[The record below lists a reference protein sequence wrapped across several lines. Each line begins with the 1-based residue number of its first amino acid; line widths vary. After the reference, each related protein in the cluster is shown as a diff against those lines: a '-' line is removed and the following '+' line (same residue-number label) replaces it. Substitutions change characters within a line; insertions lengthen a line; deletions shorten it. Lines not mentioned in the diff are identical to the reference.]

1 MAKEKELLESL
12 KWTTSELRDARRR
25 LREAEERDAEPIA
38 IVGMACRYPGGVSS
52 PEDLWELVDSGAD
65 AMGAFPTDRGWDLD
79 NLYHPDPGHEGT
91 FYAREAGFLYDAAEF
106 DAGFFGI
113 SPREALAMDPQ
124 QRVLLEI
131 AWEAFERAGIAP
143 HTLRG
148 SQTGVFTGA
157 PASLYGLGS
166 PDVTRELEGYALTG
180 TGMGMMSGRVSYT
193 LGLEGPAVSI
203 DTQCSTSLVAMHLAC
218 RALRA
223 GDCSLALAG
232 GVTLLPTVGAFVE
245 FSRQGGLS
253 ADGRCRAFAA
263 GADGTGWAEGAGVVV
278 LERLSEA
285 RRLGHRVL
293 ATVRGSALNQDG
305 ASNGLTAPSGPAQRK
320 VIRQALGAAGLSVGE
335 VDAVEAHGTGT
346 VLGDPIEARALV
358 ATYGG
363 RGGNAEPLYLGSV
376 KSNIGHTQAASGV
389 AGVIKMVMAMRH
401 GVLPKT
407 LHAEE
412 PTPHVDWSAGRV
424 ELLNEARPWPRGDNP
439 RRAAV
444 SSFGGSG
451 TNAHVIL
458 EEADAEAA
466 AGDAPDEPTAVPW
479 VLSAAGGAAL
489 RAQAERLRSFLRA
502 GFAPSA
508 ADVGHALATSRSP
521 LPHRAVLVGDDRE
534 SLTEALGAFGDDA
547 ENTVAGVADLA
558 GKTVFVFPG
567 QGAQWAGMAR
577 ELLDTAPVFA
587 EKMRACET
595 ALAPHVDWSLEA
607 VLREED
613 GAPALDR
620 VDVVQPALFAV
631 MVSLAALWQSHGV
644 RPAAVVGHSQGEI
657 AAAYVAGALTLEDA
671 ALAAAL
677 RSKAITALAGSGG
690 MVSVA
695 LPAGEAERELAAY
708 EGRVFLA
715 ALNGTR
721 SVVVAGESAALDE
734 LVVALTAREIRARK
748 IPVDYASHTP
758 QVESIRDRILEALS
772 AISPSRAEIPF
783 HSTVTGTVLDGTGLD
798 AGYWYRN
805 LRETVRFEPVVSA
818 LAEAGHDVFVE
829 MSPRPVLTVAVEQ
842 TLDEADRPY
851 AVVGSLRRDDGGPR
865 RFLTSL
871 AEAWVRGAAVDW
883 RPAFGEA
890 ARRPVDLP
898 TYAFQR
904 ERYWLSTPGM
914 PGAGTTAPGLSD
926 TGHPLLGAVVAT
938 GDGHLFTG
946 RLSARGT
953 PWLAEHV
960 VGGAIV
966 LPGTAFAELALRAG
980 EEVGCAALTELTLN
994 TPLVLAGDRDTA
1006 LRVTLGA
1013 PDEAGDRTLTV
1024 HARPE
1029 NADEDTAWTCHATG
1043 VLSPEAPP
1051 AGFDLAQW
1059 PPAGAVPADLA
1070 GYYDRLA
1077 EAGIDYGEP
1086 FQGLRSVW
1094 RDGDDV
1100 VAEIEAPEGSLP
1112 DAGAFAVHPALLDAA
1127 LQALGFTG
1135 QDSAGRRMPF
1145 AWTGVSLYAAG
1156 ATALRCRLTLVDDD
1170 TIALRVADTT
1180 GAPVLE
1186 IASLRL
1192 RAVPAGTLAAAAPEL
1207 DLYAVEQAPLT
1218 LPDQVPGEVAVLGE
1232 DPLDLRT
1239 RLAAPGVEVRHLA
1252 EAATGLPELTFW
1264 SPVAAG
1270 DLPPHE
1276 RARPMISETVDAVRS
1291 WLAAEPPPDRRL
1303 VVVTENADGDPAV
1316 AAVHGLVRSIQAE
1329 HPDRF
1334 VLADVAG
1341 EAGPAL
1347 LRAVATGEP
1356 QLVVR
1361 DDAVSAPRLARHR
1374 PDETDAG
1381 PVFGRDGTVLVTGA
1395 AEGLA
1400 GLVARHL
1407 VAEHDVDHVLLLS
1420 RRGPAA
1426 PGADELAADLGDR
1439 LDVVACDVA
1448 DPEALAAAVGDRRL
1462 TGVVHTAATLD
1473 DGLLDSLTPEKFDRV
1488 LRSKADAAMALH
1500 ALTAGREI
1508 GAFVLFSSVAGLLGG
1523 AGQAS
1528 YTAAN
1533 AFLDT
1538 LARTCRA
1545 EGLPAVSLPWG
1556 LWDAQG
1562 GMAGRLGERNLG
1574 RATRSGLQPLDAGEA
1589 LRLLDAACA
1598 SGEPVVAP
1606 VRFDTAVWRSP
1617 TTPVTP
1623 PSMLRGLV
1631 RAPVRR
1637 AAAKADRSSFAER
1650 LAAMPEADQ
1659 RHAVLDL
1666 VAAQAAAV
1674 LGHGGASAVDPGRA
1688 FRDVGFDSLTAVDLR
1703 NRLAAASGVRLPA
1716 TAVFDHPTPNALAA
1730 ELHRAVLGASA
1741 APAAAVSTTTA
1752 ARATSGTDALAVV
1765 GMACRF
1771 GGGIDSPSALWD
1783 VVAGGVD
1790 VLGSVPP
1797 GRGWRHGVGGWISD
1811 IAGFDAG
1818 FFGISPREALA
1829 MDPQQRL
1836 VLECAWEALEGAG
1849 VDPLGLRG
1857 SETGVF
1863 LGSSLHDYAE
1873 HVRHDP
1879 ELEGLL
1885 ATGNAAAVLSGRISY
1900 VLGLEGPAV
1909 SIDTACSSS
1918 LVAMHL
1924 AAQALR
1930 RGEVGLALAGGVT
1943 VMTTPSMFGE
1953 FERQGGLSSD
1963 GRCKAFGAGADGTGW
1978 GEGAGVLVLER
1989 LEDAERAGHEV
2000 LAVLRGSAINQ
2011 DGASNGLTAPNGPSQ
2026 QRVIR
2031 RALADAGLNTGEV
2044 DLVEGH
2050 GTGTKLGDPIEAQ
2063 ALLATYGQDRDG
2075 GPLYL
2080 GSVKSNVGHT
2090 QAAAGTA
2097 GVIKVIEALRHGVVP
2112 RTLYAEE
2119 PSAEVDWDA
2128 GDIELVTETL
2138 PWPERTRPRRAA
2150 VSAFGVS
2157 GTNAHVILEQA
2168 PGRAPA
2174 EAAESG
2180 TGPVPWIVSGRG
2192 AGGLSNQ
2199 LARLADVA
2207 GSDLTAADVG
2217 YSLNLRS
2224 RFEDRAVVIG
2234 ESLPDFARALADG
2247 ETVTGR
2253 VAPGGP
2259 GRVVFVFPGQ
2269 GSQWAGMGREL
2280 WEESPVFA
2288 RAMDECAAVLDGL
2301 TDWSLREVLFAGEEA
2316 AGLLERV
2323 DVVQPALCAMMISLA
2338 ALWRAHGVEPDAVL
2352 GHSQGEVAAA
2362 HVAGILTLEDALHIV
2377 VARSRLLAGLDGG
2390 GMLSVQS
2397 RPEDLEPGDDVSVAA
2412 VNGPASVVLS
2422 GPDAAL
2428 DRVQAWCADRDIRA
2442 KRVPVDYASHSPQVE
2457 AVRDRLG
2464 EALGGLT
2471 PATGDVPFYSTVTGG
2486 FLDGA
2491 ELDAGYWYRNLR
2503 ERVGFAEAVR
2513 ELAGQGYRSFVETS
2527 PHPVL
2532 TAPTEDTLAETEA
2545 AGGVVAGSLR
2555 RDDGGPRRFLTSLA
2569 DVWVRGVEVDWSSLF
2584 AGARRV
2590 PLPTYAFDR
2599 RRYWPEPVTETG
2611 SGVGAEFW
2619 SAVDQADPAG
2629 LAKLLGAEDD
2639 LPALGALM
2647 PRLSTWWRGR
2657 RSAHATRDWRYRVS
2671 WIPADL
2677 GPPDEDPN
2685 WIVVVPAGTP
2695 GWSAEVLG
2703 LLRER
2708 GEVSAVEV
2716 GPDTGREELAR
2727 ALGAPATA
2735 VVSLLAAD
2743 PGVSASGVAAAW
2755 TSTVRLAQALGDAEP
2770 ETPLWCVTS
2779 DAESALQSGV
2789 WGLGRVLGLESPG
2802 NWGGLVELPAD
2813 LDEAAADAL
2822 AAITCTRGDEDQ
2834 LAVRATGVLARRLV
2848 RDDDAPVP
2856 AAEPD
2861 GPREGAVLVTGG
2873 SGGIGAR
2880 LAGWLAERG
2889 EKEIVVVSRSGGGPD
2904 VPGVTAERCDVA
2916 DAAAVARLREDLLE
2930 RGVRVRSVFHAAGVV
2945 ESVPAGGSDLSE
2957 WDRVC
2962 APKVA
2967 GARNLDEVF
2976 GDELEEFVVFS
2987 SNAAVWGSAGQS
2999 AYAAAN
3005 AYLDG
3010 FVRERRAR
3018 GRHGL
3023 SIAWGAWGEVGMAAE
3038 GSAAEELSRRGVE
3051 TMAPDLALSVL
3062 GEALDA
3068 GETFLAVADVD
3079 WPRFAATYGAV
3090 RRRPLIEDIPE
3101 VRAALAEL
3109 PGSDAGFT
3117 AALAE
3122 LPAEERMDH
3131 LLELVCGRAKAVLGF
3146 GPEDALDPE
3155 RAFRDLGFDSLTAVD
3170 LRNVL
3175 SKITGLTLPTT
3186 LVFDHPT
3193 AAALAGHLHDR
3204 LVPETGGPT
3213 LEADLDRLEQAV
3225 AALGGGERDMLADRL
3240 RGMLRALDGEARTD
3254 SGSRAR
3260 ELGEASD
3267 DDLFAFIDD
3276 SLGGS

>member
-1 MAKEKELLESL
+1 MAKEQELLESL
-12 KWTTSELRDARRR
+12 KWATSELRDARRR

-52 PEDLWELVDSGAD
+52 PEDLWELVDSGTD
-65 AMGAFPTDRGWDLD
+65 AMGAFPADRGWDLD

-203 DTQCSTSLVAMHLAC
+203 DTQCSTSLVALHLAC
-218 RALRA
+218 RSLRA

-232 GVTLLPTVGAFVE
+232 GVTILPTVGAFVE

-305 ASNGLTAPSGPAQRK
+305 ASNGLTAPSGPAQRR
-320 VIRQALGAAGLSVGE
+320 VIRQALSAAGLSVGQ

-363 RGGNAEPLYLGSV
+363 RGTGTEPLYLGSV
-376 KSNIGHTQAASGV
+376 KSNIGHAQAASGV

-412 PTPHVDWSAGRV
+412 ATPHVDWSAGRV
-424 ELLNEARPWPRGDNP
+424 ELLTEARPWPRGEEP

-458 EEADAEAA
+458 EEAGEP
-466 AGDAPDEPTAVPW
+466 APEDVTDDLPAMPW
-479 VLSAAGGAAL
+479 VLSAAGETAL
-489 RAQAERLRSFLRA
+489 RGQAERLRTFLRSGA
-502 GFAPSA
+502 APSA
-508 ADVGHALATSRSP
+508 AGVGHALATARSP
-521 LPHRAVLVGDDRE
+521 LPHRAVLVGDGRDE
-534 SLTEALGAFGDDA
+534 LTDLLGTVGEDA
-547 ENTVAGVADLA
+547 VVGVADLS

-577 ELLDTAPVFA
+577 ELIDTTPVFA
-587 EKMRACET
+587 EKLRACEA

-631 MVSLAALWQSHGV
+631 MVSLAALWESYGV
-644 RPAAVVGHSQGEI
+644 RPAAVIGHSQGEI
-657 AAAYVAGALTLEDA
+657 AAAHVAGALTLEDA

-677 RSKAITALAGSGG
+677 RSQAITALAGSGG

-695 LPAGEAERELAAY
+695 LPADEAERELAAY
-708 EGRVFLA
+708 EGRVSLA
-715 ALNGTR
+715 ALNGTA
-721 SVVVAGESAALDE
+721 SVVVAGEPSALDE
-734 LVVALTAREIRARK
+734 LVVALTAREIRARR

-758 QVESIRDRILEALS
+758 QVESIRDRVLEAL
-772 AISPSRAEIPF
+772 AGISPSRARIPF
-783 HSTVTGTVLDGTGLD
+783 HSTVTGTILDGTELD

-805 LRETVRFEPVVSA
+805 LRETVRFEPVVAA

-829 MSPRPVLTVAVEQ
+829 MSPRPVLTMAVEE
-842 TLDEADRPY
+842 TLDAADRTA

-871 AEAWVRGAAVDW
+871 AEAWVRGASVDW

-890 ARRPVDLP
+890 TPRPVDLP

-904 ERYWLSTPGM
+904 ERFWLSTPGL
-914 PGAGTTAPGLSD
+914 PGAGTTAPGLED

-946 RLSARGT
+946 RLSTRAT
-953 PWLAEHV
+953 PWLADHV

-966 LPGTAFAELALRAG
+966 LPGTAFTELALRAG
-980 EEVGCAALTELTLN
+980 EQVGCAALTELTLN

-1006 LRVTLGA
+1006 LRVILSA
-1013 PDEAGDRTLTV
+1013 PDETGDRALTV
-1024 HARPE
+1024 HARAE

-1043 VLSPEAPP
+1043 VLSPEAPA

-1059 PPAGAVPADLA
+1059 PPPGTAPVDLT

-1077 EAGIDYGEP
+1077 DTGIDYGEP

-1100 VAEIEAPEGSLP
+1100 LAEIEAPEGSLS
-1112 DAGAFAVHPALLDAA
+1112 DLDAFALHPALLDAA
-1127 LQALGFTG
+1127 LQGLGFTG
-1135 QDSAGRRMPF
+1135 QEASGRRMPF
-1145 AWTGVSLYAAG
+1145 AWSGVNLHATGAE
-1156 ATALRCRLTLVDDD
+1156 TLRCRLRLLDDD
-1170 TIALRVADTT
+1170 TIALQVADGT

-1186 IASLRL
+1186 IESLRL
-1192 RAVPAGTLAAAAPEL
+1192 RAVPTESLATGREL
-1207 DLYAVEQAPLT
+1207 DLFAVEQAPVALAER
-1218 LPDQVPGEVAVLGE
+1218 VPGEIAVLGD
-1232 DPLDLRT
+1232 DPLNLRT
-1239 RLAAPGVEVRHLA
+1239 RLAAGGAEVRHLA
-1252 EAATGLPELTFW
+1252 EACEGLPELTFW
-1264 SPVAAG
+1264 SPVAPDG
-1270 DLPPHE
+1270 LPPHE
-1276 RARPMISETVDAVRS
+1276 RARPMISDTVDAVRS
-1291 WLAAEPPPDRRL
+1291 WLATEPEPDRRL
-1303 VVVTENADGDPAV
+1303 VVVTENADTDPAA
-1316 AAVHGLVRSIQAE
+1316 AAVQGLVRSIQAE

-1334 VLADVAG
+1334 VLADVTG
-1341 EAGPAL
+1341 EAGPVL

-1356 QLVVR
+1356 QLAVGE
-1361 DDAVSAPRLARHR
+1361 DAASAPRLARLR
-1374 PDETDAG
+1374 TDETDAG
-1381 PVFGRDGTVLVTGA
+1381 PVFDRDGTVLVTGS

-1407 VAEHDVDHVLLLS
+1407 VAEHDVARVLLLS
-1420 RRGPAA
+1420 RRGPEA
-1426 PGADELAADLGDR
+1426 PGAAELADELGDR
-1439 LDVVACDVA
+1439 LAVVACDVA
-1448 DPEALAAAVGDRRL
+1448 DREALHAAVGDHRL

-1500 ALTAGREI
+1500 ELTADREI

-1533 AFLDT
+1533 AFLDS
-1538 LARTCRA
+1538 LARTRRA

-1556 LWDAQG
+1556 LWAAQG
-1562 GMAGRLGERNLG
+1562 GMAGRLGERDLG
-1574 RATRSGLQPLDAGEA
+1574 RATRSGLVPLDAADA
-1589 LRLLDAACA
+1589 LRLMDAACA
-1598 SGEPVVAP
+1598 SGETVVAP
-1606 VRFDTAVWRSP
+1606 ARFDTAVWRSA
-1617 TTPVTP
+1617 TAPVAAP
-1623 PSMLRGLV
+1623 PMLRGLV

-1637 AAAKADRSSFAER
+1637 AAAKAERSSLAER
-1650 LAAMPEADQ
+1650 LAGMSEADR
-1659 RHAVLDL
+1659 RHAVLEL
-1666 VAAQAAAV
+1666 VSTQAAAV
-1674 LGHGGASAVDPGRA
+1674 LGLGGAGSVDPGRA

-1716 TAVFDHPTPNALAA
+1716 TAVFDHPTPKALAD
-1730 ELHRAVLGASA
+1730 ELYRAVLGATP
-1741 APAAAVSTTTA
+1741 APAAAA
-1752 ARATSGTDALAVV
+1752 ARVATGTDALAIV

-1790 VLGSVPP
+1790 VLGAVPH
-1797 GRGWRHGVGGWISD
+1797 GRGWRHGVGGWIGD

-1836 VLECAWEALEGAG
+1836 ILECAWEALEGAG

-1873 HVRHDP
+1873 RVKDDP
-1879 ELEGLL
+1879 ELAGLL

-1989 LEDAERAGHEV
+1989 LEDAERAGHEI

-2026 QRVIR
+2026 QRVIQ
-2031 RALADAGLNTGEV
+2031 RALADAGLRTGEV
-2044 DLVEGH
+2044 DVVEGH
-2050 GTGTKLGDPIEAQ
+2050 GTGTRLGDPIEAQ
-2063 ALLATYGQDRDG
+2063 ALLATYGQDRAD
-2075 GPLYL
+2075 GPLLL

-2097 GVIKVIEALRHGVVP
+2097 GVIKMIQALRHGVVP
-2112 RTLYAEE
+2112 KTLYADE

-2128 GDIELVTETL
+2128 GEIELATETR

-2168 PGRAPA
+2168 PVRTPEPA
-2174 EAAESG
+2174 TEAAG
-2180 TGPVPWIVSGRG
+2180 GPVPWVVSGRG
-2192 AGGLSNQ
+2192 TGGLSNQ
-2199 LARLADVA
+2199 LARLAEVA
-2207 GSDLTAADVG
+2207 ASDRSAADAG
-2217 YSLNLRS
+2217 LSLSLRS
-2224 RFEDRAVVIG
+2224 RFEDRAVVVG

-2247 ETVTGR
+2247 ETVAGR

-2269 GSQWAGMGREL
+2269 GSQWTGMGREL

-2301 TDWSLREVLFAGEEA
+2301 TDWSLRDVLFAGEEA
-2316 AGLLERV
+2316 AGLFDRV

-2362 HVAGILTLEDALHIV
+2362 HVAGVLSLADALHIV

-2397 RPEDLEPGDDVSVAA
+2397 RPEDLEFDDDVSLAA

-2422 GPDAAL
+2422 GPDDAL
-2428 DRVQAWCADRDIRA
+2428 DRVQAWCEERDIRA

-2457 AVRDRLG
+2457 AVRDSLG
-2464 EALGGLT
+2464 EALDGLT
-2471 PATGDVPFYSTVTGG
+2471 PSAGDVPFYSTVTGG
-2486 FLDGA
+2486 FLDGT

-2503 ERVGFAEAVR
+2503 EQVGFAPAVR

-2532 TAPTEDTLAETEA
+2532 TAATEDTLAGTDGGG
-2545 AGGVVAGSLR
+2545 GGVVGGSLR
-2555 RDDGGPRRFLTSLA
+2555 RGDGGTTRFLTSLA
-2569 DVWVRGVEVDWSSLF
+2569 EVWVRGVEVDWSPFF

-2599 RRYWPEPVTETG
+2599 RPYWPEPVAETEN
-2611 SGVGAEFW
+2611 GVGAEFW

-2647 PRLSTWWRGR
+2647 PRLSIWWRGR
-2657 RSAHATRDWRYRVS
+2657 RTAHATRDWRYRVS

-2677 GPPDEDPN
+2677 APSGEEPH
-2685 WIVVVPAGTP
+2685 WLVVVPEGTP
-2695 GWSAEVLG
+2695 GWSAEVLD
-2703 LLRER
+2703 LLRAR
-2708 GEVSAVEV
+2708 GEVSAVEA
-2716 GPDTGREELAR
+2716 GPATGRAELAA

-2735 VVSLLAAD
+2735 VVSLLAAE
-2743 PGVSASGVAAAW
+2743 PGVSASGVASAW
-2755 TSTVRLAQALGDAEP
+2755 TSTVRLAQALGDAD
-2770 ETPLWCVTS
+2770 TGAPLWCVTA
-2779 DAESALQSGV
+2779 DAENSLQSGV
-2789 WGLGRVLGLESPG
+2789 WGLGRVLGLESPDT
-2802 NWGGLVELPAD
+2802 WGGLVDLPAAV
-2813 LDEAAADAL
+2813 DEAAADAL
-2822 AAITCTRGDEDQ
+2822 ATIIRTKSDEDQ
-2834 LAVRATGVLARRLV
+2834 FAIRDTGVLVRRLM
-2848 RDDDAPVP
+2848 RDDAPVT
-2856 AAEPD
+2856 AADPI
-2861 GPREGAVLVTGG
+2861 GPGEGAVLVTGG
-2873 SGGIGAR
+2873 SGGIGGR

-2889 EKEIVVVSRSGGGPD
+2889 EKQIVVVSRSGGGPD
-2904 VPGVTAERCDVA
+2904 VPGVIAERCDVA
-2916 DAAAVARLREDLLE
+2916 DPGAVARLRDELLG

-2945 ESVPAGGSDLSE
+2945 ESVPAGASDLSE

-2967 GARNLDEVF
+2967 GARNLEEVF

-2987 SNAAVWGSAGQS
+2987 SNAAVWGSAGQT

-3023 SIAWGAWGEVGMAAE
+3023 SIAWGAWGEVGMAA
-3038 GSAAEELSRRGVE
+3038 GDTTAEELSRRGVE
-3051 TMAPDLALSVL
+3051 AMEPDLALSVL

-3068 GETFLAVADVD
+3068 DETFLAVADVD
-3079 WPRFAATYGAV
+3079 WPRFAATYGAM

-3101 VRAALAEL
+3101 VRAALAEQ

-3122 LPAEERMDH
+3122 LPAEERMAH
-3131 LLELVCGRAKAVLGF
+3131 LLELVVERAKAVLGF
-3146 GPEDALDPE
+3146 GPDDELDPE

-3170 LRNVL
+3170 LRNIL
-3175 SKITGLTLPTT
+3175 AKTTGLTLPTT

-3193 AAALAGHLHDR
+3193 ASALAAHLYDR
-3204 LVPETGGPT
+3204 LVPEAGGRT
-3213 LEADLDRLEQAV
+3213 LEADLDRLELAV
-3225 AALGGGERDMLADRL
+3225 AGLGGGERDMLADRL
-3240 RGMLRALDGEARTD
+3240 RGLLRSLDGEARAEG
-3254 SGSRAR
+3254 GSLAK
-3260 ELGEASD
+3260 ELGETSD

-3276 SLGGS
+3276 RLGPS

>member
-1 MAKEKELLESL
+1 MAKEQELLESL

-52 PEDLWELVDSGAD
+52 PEGLWELVESGAD
-65 AMGAFPTDRGWDLD
+65 AMGAFPGDRGWDLD
-79 NLYHPDPGHEGT
+79 NLYHPDPGHDGT
-91 FYAREAGFLYDAAEF
+91 FYAREAGFIYDAAEF
-106 DAGFFGI
+106 DAAFFGI

-166 PDVTRELEGYALTG
+166 PDLTKELEGYALTG

-218 RALRA
+218 RSLRA
-223 GDCSLALAG
+223 GDCTLALAG
-232 GVTLLPTVGAFVE
+232 GVTLMPTVGAFVE

-263 GADGTGWAEGAGVVV
+263 GADGTGWAEGAGVIV

-285 RRLGHRVL
+285 RRNGHRVL

-305 ASNGLTAPSGPAQRK
+305 ASNGLTAPSGPAQRR
-320 VIRQALGAAGLSVGE
+320 VIRQALGAAGLSVGQ

-363 RGGNAEPLYLGSV
+363 RSEKTEPLYLGSV

-389 AGVIKMVMAMRH
+389 AGVIKMVMAMRR

-407 LHAEE
+407 LHAED

-424 ELLNEARPWPRGDNP
+424 ELLNEARAWPRGEEP

-458 EEADAEAA
+458 EEAPEPEPI
-466 AGDAPDEPTAVPW
+466 DAPEDPAAVPW
-479 VLSAAGGAAL
+479 VLSAASEAAL
-489 RAQAERLRSFLRA
+489 RGQAARLLSHARSEP
-502 GFAPSA
+502 GVSA
-508 ADVGHALATSRSP
+508 ADIGYSLATARSP
-521 LPHRAVLVGDDRE
+521 LPHRAVLVEGDRDA
-534 SLTEALGAFGDDA
+534 LTGALEAFGEDV
-547 ENTVAGVADLA
+547 VAGVADLS

-577 ELLDTAPVFA
+577 ELLDTTPVFA
-587 EKMRACET
+587 ERIRACEA

-607 VLREED
+607 VLREDE

-671 ALAAAL
+671 ARAVAL
-677 RSKAITALAGSGG
+677 RSKEITALAGSGG

-695 LPAGEAERELAAY
+695 LPADEAERDLAAY
-708 EGRVFLA
+708 EGRVSVA
-715 ALNGTR
+715 ALNGPS
-721 SVVVAGESAALDE
+721 SVVVAGDPAALDE
-734 LVVALTAREIRARK
+734 LVVAWTARDVRARK
-748 IPVDYASHTP
+748 IPVDYASHSP
-758 QVESIRDRILEALS
+758 QVESIKDRLLDVLAGIA
-772 AISPSRAEIPF
+772 PTTTEIPF
-783 HSTVTGTVLDGTGLD
+783 HSTVTGTVLDGTELD

-805 LRETVRFEPVVSA
+805 LRETVRFDPVVSA

-829 MSPRPVLTVAVEQ
+829 LSPRPVLTMAVEQ
-842 TLDEADRPY
+842 TLDAAGRPY
-851 AVVGSLRRDDGGPR
+851 AVVGSLRRDEGGPR

-871 AEAWVRGAAVDW
+871 AEAYVRGARVDW
-883 RPAFGEA
+883 GPAFGA
-890 ARRPVDLP
+890 GARRPVDLP

-904 ERYWLSTPGM
+904 ERYWLSTPGL
-914 PGAGTTAPGLSD
+914 PGAGSSLPGMSD
-926 TGHPLLGAVVAT
+926 NGHPLLGAVVAT
-938 GDGHLFTG
+938 GDGYLFTG
-946 RLSARGT
+946 RLSARTT

-966 LPGTAFAELALRAG
+966 LPGTAYTELALAAG
-980 EEVGCAALTELTLN
+980 ERVGCAALTELTLSS
-994 TPLVLAGDRDTA
+994 PLVLAEDRDTA
-1006 LRVTLGA
+1006 LRVVLSG
-1013 PDEAGDRTLTV
+1013 PDEAGDRALTV

-1029 NADEDTAWTCHATG
+1029 NADEDTPWTCHATG
-1043 VLSPEAPP
+1043 VLSPETPS

-1059 PPAGAVPADLA
+1059 PPPGAAPVDLT
-1070 GYYDRLA
+1070 GYYDRLT

-1086 FQGLRSVW
+1086 FRGLRAVW

-1100 VAEIEAPEGSLP
+1100 LAEIEAPEDSLP
-1112 DAGAFAVHPALLDAA
+1112 DAEAFTLHPALLDAA
-1127 LQALGFTG
+1127 LQGLGFTA
-1135 QDSAGRRMPF
+1135 QESSGRRMPF
-1145 AWTGVSLYAAG
+1145 AWTQVNLYAAG
-1156 ATALRCRLTLVDDD
+1156 PAALRCRLSVVDDD
-1170 TIALRVADTT
+1170 TIALRVADST

-1186 IASLRL
+1186 IGSLRL
-1192 RAVPAGTLAAAAPEL
+1192 RAAPAELSAEAARDL
-1207 DLYAVEQAPLT
+1207 DLFAVERAAVALA
-1218 LPDQVPGEVAVLGE
+1218 DGVPSEVAVLGD

-1252 EAATGLPELTFW
+1252 EAGAGLPELTFW
-1264 SPVAAG
+1264 SCAG
-1270 DLPPHE
+1270 PDGPPPNE
-1276 RARPMISETVDAVRS
+1276 RARPMVTATVEAARS
-1291 WLAAEPPPDRRL
+1291 FLAAEPPPDRRL
-1303 VVVTENADGDPAV
+1303 VIVTEDADGDPAA

-1334 VLADVAG
+1334 VLADIGGA
-1341 EAGPAL
+1341 AGPAL
-1347 LRAVATGEP
+1347 LRAVASGEP
-1356 QLVVR
+1356 QLTVR
-1361 DDAVSAPRLARHR
+1361 DDEATAPRLARLR
-1374 PDETDAG
+1374 ASSEGDDT
-1381 PVFGRDGTVLVTGA
+1381 PVFDRDGTVLVTGS

-1407 VAEHDVDHVLLLS
+1407 VTGHDVEHVLLLS
-1420 RRGPAA
+1420 RRGPEA
-1426 PGADELAADLGDR
+1426 PGAAELAEELGDR
-1439 LDVVACDVA
+1439 LEVAACDAA
-1448 DPEALAAAVGDRRL
+1448 DHEALAAAVGDRRL

-1473 DGLLDSLTPEKFDRV
+1473 DGLLDSLTTEQLDRV
-1488 LRSKADAAMALH
+1488 LRSKVDAAMALH
-1500 ALTAGREI
+1500 ELAADREA

-1523 AGQAS
+1523 AGQAY

-1538 LARTCRA
+1538 LARSRHA
-1545 EGLPAVSLPWG
+1545 DGLPAVSLPWG

-1574 RATRSGLQPLDAGEA
+1574 RATRSGLVPLDAGDA
-1589 LRLLDAACA
+1589 LRMFDAACA

-1606 VRFDTAVWRSP
+1606 ARFDTAVWRSA
-1617 TTPVTP
+1617 TAPVAP
-1623 PSMLRGLV
+1623 PAMLRGIV

-1637 AAAKADRSSFAER
+1637 AATKADRSSFAEK
-1650 LAAMPEADQ
+1650 LAAMPEAD
-1659 RHAVLDL
+1659 RGHAVLDL
-1666 VAAQAAAV
+1666 VSGQAAAV
-1674 LGHGGASAVDPGRA
+1674 LGHGDASAVDPGRA

-1716 TAVFDHPTPNALAA
+1716 TAVFDHPTPKALAE
-1730 ELHRAVLGASA
+1730 ELHRAVLGT
-1741 APAAAVSTTTA
+1741 APAEAAAVVT
-1752 ARATSGTDALAVV
+1752 RAETGGALAIV

-1771 GGGIDSPSALWD
+1771 GGGIDSPAALWD

-1797 GRGWRHGVGGWISD
+1797 GRGWRQGVGGYLSD

-1863 LGSSLHDYAE
+1863 LGSSLHDYGE
-1873 HVRHDP
+1873 RVRNDP

-1885 ATGNAAAVLSGRISY
+1885 ATGNAASVLSGRVSY

-1930 RGEVGLALAGGVT
+1930 RGEVGMALAGGVT
-1943 VMTTPSMFGE
+1943 IMATPSMFGE

-1963 GRCKAFGAGADGTGW
+1963 GRCKAYGAGADGTGW
-1978 GEGAGVLVLER
+1978 GEGVGILVLER

-2026 QRVIR
+2026 RRVIQ
-2031 RALADAGLNTGEV
+2031 RALADAGLRTGEIDV
-2044 DLVEGH
+2044 VEGH
-2050 GTGTKLGDPIEAQ
+2050 GTGTRLGDPIEAQ
-2063 ALLATYGQDRDG
+2063 ALLATYGQERSD
-2075 GPLYL
+2075 GPLLL
-2080 GSVKSNVGHT
+2080 GSVKSNLGHT

-2097 GVIKVIEALRHGVVP
+2097 GVIKMIEALRHGVVP
-2112 RTLYAEE
+2112 KTLYADE
-2119 PSAEVDWDA
+2119 PSREVDWDT
-2128 GDIELVTETL
+2128 GEIELATETR
-2138 PWPERTRPRRAA
+2138 PWPERTSPRRAA

-2168 PGRAPA
+2168 PDEEPAPA
-2174 EAAESG
+2174 PETVHA
-2180 TGPVPWIVSGRG
+2180 PVPWIVSGRG
-2192 AGGLSNQ
+2192 QGGLSGQ
-2199 LARLADVA
+2199 LARLAEVA
-2207 GSDLTAADVG
+2207 ASDRSPADVG
-2217 YSLNLRS
+2217 YSLSLRS
-2224 RFEDRAVVIG
+2224 RFEDRAVVVG
-2234 ESLPDFARALADG
+2234 ETLPDFAAALAAG
-2247 ETVTGR
+2247 ETVAGR

-2259 GRVVFVFPGQ
+2259 GRTVFVFPGQ
-2269 GSQWAGMGREL
+2269 GSQWTGMGREL
-2280 WEESPVFA
+2280 WETSPVFA
-2288 RAMDECAAVLDGL
+2288 DAMDRCAAVLDGL
-2301 TDWSLREVLFAGEEA
+2301 VDWSLRDVLFAGDEA

-2323 DVVQPALCAMMISLA
+2323 DIVQPALCAVMISLA

-2362 HVAGILTLEDALHIV
+2362 HVAGVLTLEDALHIV
-2377 VARSRLLAGLDGG
+2377 VARSGLLAGLDGG
-2390 GMLSVQS
+2390 GMLSVQA
-2397 RPEDLEPGDDVSVAA
+2397 RTDALEDVLGDVSVAA
-2412 VNGPASVVLS
+2412 VNGPSSVVLS
-2422 GPDAAL
+2422 GTDAAL
-2428 DRVQAWCADRDIRA
+2428 DRVKDWCEERDIRA

-2457 AVRDRLG
+2457 AVRD
-2464 EALGGLT
+2464 ALGDALDGLT
-2471 PATGDVPFYSTVTGG
+2471 PADGDVPFYSTVTGG
-2486 FLDGA
+2486 FLPGT

-2503 ERVGFAEAVR
+2503 EQVRFAEAVR
-2513 ELAGQGYRSFVETS
+2513 DLAGQGYRAFVEAS

-2532 TAPTEDTLAETEA
+2532 TAATEDTLSEVDGAG
-2545 AGGVVAGSLR
+2545 GGVVAGSLR
-2555 RDDGGPRRFLTSLA
+2555 RGDGGTGRFLTSLA
-2569 DVWVRGVEVDWSSLF
+2569 EVWVRGVEVGWSGLF

-2599 RRYWPEPVTETG
+2599 RPYWPEPVAETVN
-2611 SGVGAEFW
+2611 GVGAEFW
-2619 SAVDQADPAG
+2619 SAVDHADSAG

-2639 LPALGALM
+2639 LPELGALM
-2647 PRLSTWWRGR
+2647 PRLSSWWRGR
-2657 RSAHATRDWRYRVS
+2657 QTAHATRDWRYRVS

-2677 GPPDEDPN
+2677 TPSASEAR
-2685 WIVVVPAGTP
+2685 WHVVVPQGTP
-2695 GWSAEVLG
+2695 GWSAKLLD

-2708 GEVSAVEV
+2708 GEVLAVEA
-2716 GPDTGREELAR
+2716 GPGTTREELAG
-2727 ALGAPATA
+2727 ALAGPATA

-2743 PGVSASGVAAAW
+2743 PGLPASGVAAAW
-2755 TSTVRLAQALGDAEP
+2755 ASTVRLAQALGDAGTEA
-2770 ETPLWCVTS
+2770 PLWCVTAGEE
-2779 DAESALQSGV
+2779 DPLQNGV
-2789 WGLGRVLGLESPG
+2789 WGLGRVLGLESPDT
-2802 NWGGLVELPAD
+2802 WGGLVD
-2813 LDEAAADAL
+2813 LETIDDATADAL
-2822 AAITCTRGDEDQ
+2822 VEIVGTRGDEDQ
-2834 LAVRATGVLARRLV
+2834 LAIRASGVLARRLV
-2848 RDDDAPVP
+2848 RDDAPAV
-2856 AAEPD
+2856 ASEPS

-2880 LAGWLAERG
+2880 LVQWLSDRG
-2889 EKEIVVVSRSGGGPD
+2889 EREIVVVSRSGRAPD
-2904 VPGVTAERCDVA
+2904 VPGVIAESCDVA
-2916 DAAAVARLREDLLE
+2916 DAGAVTRLRDDLAG

-2945 ESVPAGGSDLSE
+2945 ASVPAEGSDLSE
-2957 WDRVC
+2957 WDAVC

-2967 GARNLDEVF
+2967 GVRNLDEAF
-2976 GDELEEFVVFS
+2976 GDDLDAFVLFS
-2987 SNAAVWGSAGQS
+2987 SNAGVWGSAGQT

-3010 FVRERRAR
+3010 FARERREN

-3023 SIAWGAWGEVGMAAE
+3023 SIAWGAWAEVGMAAE
-3038 GSAAEELSRRGVE
+3038 GTAAEELSRRGVE
-3051 TMAPDLALSVL
+3051 AMAPDLALSVL

-3068 GETFLAVADVD
+3068 DETFLAVADVD
-3079 WPRFAATYGAV
+3079 WPRFAATYGAM

-3101 VRAALAEL
+3101 VRVALAEL

-3117 AALAE
+3117 TTLAE
-3122 LPAEERMDH
+3122 LPPEERMDY
-3131 LLELVCGRAKAVLGF
+3131 LLELVSGRAKAVLGF
-3146 GPEDALDPE
+3146 APGDELDPE

-3170 LRNVL
+3170 LRNIL
-3175 SKITGLTLPTT
+3175 ARTTGLTLPTT

-3193 AAALAGHLHDR
+3193 ASALAAHLHDR
-3204 LVPETGGPT
+3204 LVPEAGAQS
-3213 LEADLDRLEQAV
+3213 LEAELDRLEHAMTG
-3225 AALGGGERDMLADRL
+3225 LDGGERDMLADRL
-3240 RGMLRALDGEARTD
+3240 RGLLRALGGETRAEG
-3254 SGSRAR
+3254 GSLA
-3260 ELGEASD
+3260 EKLGEATD
-3267 DDLFAFIDD
+3267 DDLFAFIDEGRGD
-3276 SLGGS
+3276 S